1 MPTFRLS
8 GRNHNIGSTLDAGDL
23 RDLLSTGYTPSS
35 IIDKAKQQGFKI
47 GDGAKELAGSWS
59 PPTSTITSSAG
70 GGTQSTQAPFA
81 NSGTSA
87 PTGVSRDEGDYLF
100 QSGLINLQGDIQK
113 ELESLRGATSIRIA
127 EIGAGATVRS
137 GELDREAREN
147 VAKIMGESEAQV
159 ETIRGTNNVN
169 LQAIINAGNDSVE
182 QIRERTALGVGK
194 LTGEYNLQQEQE
206 RQRGQKEI
214 ANIGSASSLR
224 NALVGAFSF

>member
-1 MPTFRLS
+1 MPTFRLA
-8 GRNHNIGSTLDAGDL
+8 GRNYNIGSTLNAGDL

-47 GDGAKELAGSWS
+47 GSGAKELAGGWS

-70 GGTQSTQAPFA
+70 GGTQSTQAPFS

-100 QSGLINLQGDIQK
+100 QSGLMNLQRDIDK
-113 ELESLRGATSIRIA
+113 ELEAMRGATGIKIA
-127 EIGAGATVRS
+127 EIGAGATVRA
-137 GELDREAREN
+137 GELDKEAREN
-147 VAKIMGESEAQV
+147 VAGIMKASAAEV
-159 ETIRGTNNVN
+159 EGIRGTNNVN
-169 LQAIINAGNDSVE
+169 LQNVINEGLNSVE
-182 QIRERTALGVGK
+182 KIRESTALGVADI
-194 LTGEYNLQQEQE
+194 TGEYNLQQEQE